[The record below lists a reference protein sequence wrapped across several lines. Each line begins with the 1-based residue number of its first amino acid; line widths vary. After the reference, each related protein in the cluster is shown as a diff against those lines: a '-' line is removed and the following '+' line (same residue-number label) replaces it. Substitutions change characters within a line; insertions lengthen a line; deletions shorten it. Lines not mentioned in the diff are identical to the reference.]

1 MTKCISAGIQAES
14 VTSAA
19 GTVNVKKKNFPVLS
33 PPVLIIKASKTKDTL
48 EQTRLYTGLT

>member
-19 GTVNVKKKNFPVLS
+19 GTVNVKKKKSFPVLS
-33 PPVLIIKASKTKDTL
+33 PPVLIIKA
-48 EQTRLYTGLT
+48 R

>member
-33 PPVLIIKASKTKDTL
+33 PPVLIIKA
-48 EQTRLYTGLT
+48 R